1 MDGRGLDE
9 QRLRLLLEVG
19 TSIVAELDSEAV
31 LQRVLEAGRELTG
44 ARYAAVGILDQDRK
58 ELERFVTAGIDEPT
72 RRGIGELPRVAGIWG
87 EWFGLP
93 EPLLRAD
100 L

>member
-44 ARYAAVGILDQDRK
+44 ARYAAVGILDR
-58 ELERFVTAGIDEPT
+58 TARSSSASSLPASMSPRGEPSASF
-72 RRGIGELPRVAGIWG
+72 PA
-87 EWFGLP
+87 
-93 EPLLRAD
+93 AAASSAS
-100 L
+100 